1 MIENILIRKQ
11 TPSAEGKYLYRLDKQ
26 SNRYY
31 ISTCAYLGKSDTEWD
46 ECTEDEKIAYEKHNE
61 EHDAIEREKNETE
74 R

>member
-11 TPSAEGKYLYRLDKQ
+11 TPTDGRYLYRFDEQ
-26 SNRYY
+26 TNRYF
-31 ISTCAYLGKSDTEWD
+31 ISTCAYLGKADTEWD
-46 ECTEDEKIAYEKHNE
+46 ECDEEQKIAFEKHNE